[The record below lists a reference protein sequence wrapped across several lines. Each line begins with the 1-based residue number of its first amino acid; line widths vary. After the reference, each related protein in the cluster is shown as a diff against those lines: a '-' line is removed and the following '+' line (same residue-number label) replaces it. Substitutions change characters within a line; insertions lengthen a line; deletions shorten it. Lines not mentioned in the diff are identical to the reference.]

1 MNKREL
7 LIQLIQQINDELEVI
22 KKSAE
27 IAHDDATHEESRAEN
42 KYDTRG
48 LESSYLTGA
57 QMERVRILSSY
68 LKQIENLQLKNFTSE
83 DEIAATAVV
92 ELEDSENSKTFYYF
106 LLPNC
111 GGFIL
116 KYKGKEVK
124 TITQSSAIGEE
135 LDRAMVGDDISVSLK
150 NGFKEY
156 LIKNIY

>member
-48 LESSYLTGA
+48 LESSYLAGA
-57 QMERVRILSSY
+57 QIESSYLSSY

-83 DEIAATAVV
+83 DEIAATAVI

-106 LLPNC
+106 LYQTVLASFLSIKEKKLKPLLKALLLAKSSIEQWWEM
-111 GGFIL
+111 IL
-116 KYKGKEVK
+116 V
-124 TITQSSAIGEE
+124 
-135 LDRAMVGDDISVSLK
+135 LV
-150 NGFKEY
+150 
-156 LIKNIY
+156 